1 VIPPLVGCPTGS
13 SLHLYKEKRM
23 YAYTIYRMHP
33 SGQKEKLDYVV
44 CTGNETLASINERAE
59 ARLQEI
65 RKGSKDP
72 DSISMER
79 RLVPGI

>member
-1 VIPPLVGCPTGS
+1 
-13 SLHLYKEKRM
+13 
-23 YAYTIYRMHP
+23 
-33 SGQKEKLDYVV
+33 V
-44 CTGNETLASINERAE
+44 CTGNETLASIKERAE